1 MAMNPITTLK
11 LTGLALK
18 DKIGSILG
26 AKPVMVPLAAPSG
39 HTALMNA
46 PDAYSGYLAL
56 MLSGSNIPNYVA
68 ARFVLDIIRYYRA
81 VRHHV
86 FKPLCCFVSVIPTLL
101 HPQKQHCVMRAI
113 HPIMKLSTTPM
124 VILKFTLEKLLSVLF
139 VIRSTFLNASF
150 QSSNSKFKTF
160 GERP

>member
-1 MAMNPITTLK
+1 
-11 LTGLALK
+11 
-18 DKIGSILG
+18 
-26 AKPVMVPLAAPSG
+26 MVPLAAPSG

-56 MLSGSNIPNYVA
+56 MPSGSNIPNYVA
-68 ARFVLDIIRYYRA
+68 ARFVLDIIRYYPGRKTSRIQA
-81 VRHHV
+81 
-86 FKPLCCFVSVIPTLL
+86 PCCFVSAIPIQW

-113 HPIMKLSTTPM
+113 PPIMKLSTTPM
-124 VILKFTLEKLLSVLF
+124 VILKFTLERLLSVLF

-160 GERP
+160 GEKP